1 MNNFLSRRALLK
13 GSLAAAAAAGI
24 APALL
29 TATDARA
36 AEAAV
41 QKTPVI
47 GPAVSQVPQREP
59 TPPSTSRST
68 LTLNISSGSM
78 GKSAIPFSAKSA

>member
-24 APALL
+24 SPALL

-47 GPAVSQVPQREP
+47 G
-59 TPPSTSRST
+59 SRSV
-68 LTLNISSGSM
+68 SGTAKGTHSF
-78 GKSAIPFSAKSA
+78 IPKATPSE